1 MKIERYPTGNEYISL
16 PQIETRNAGIK
27 DITFLHMGS
36 KGLLDLRGTENHP
49 FMVPRIKIGGA
60 LLDLASL
67 QWKLL
72 DYWIPSASLT
82 LGNGFSISITIYAPV
97 GHRGFVYG
105 ILVQN
110 NGRENL
116 DCTVSLQANWG
127 SLYHCINEEKQFEG
141 TLHAY
146 SSSWTDGPV
155 FDIRHGFPLLAF
167 APISSQKT
175 KWSWEE
181 RTDGLSFSSEYSCCL
196 LPGAADEISWFCGF
210 GYEEVAAVT
219 SAREMQRWTTK
230 SLLQDTRAYLQ
241 KCLQRVAD
249 KRMEEVL
256 NRNLFY
262 ALFFATGKTID
273 SEERVVVTTRS
284 PLYYVSASYWD
295 RDSLLWALPSI
306 ICGDASVARE
316 ILEYVSTRQARNV
329 GIHSRYIDGT
339 VLEPGFELDE
349 LCAPVLGFDSYIR
362 ATGDRAILQEG
373 WAQHLFDRIEAL
385 LSKKKNS
392 KLQLYETFLQPT
404 DDMHVHPYL
413 TYDNVLVW
421 KLFTLFSQWDYAGK
435 SSLWREEAKIVKHAI
450 YDHCIREGQFVWSV
464 AEDGAYDIYDEPP
477 GSLMLL
483 PTFGFCSLED
493 PNFKKSVATITDPS
507 YRYSFAGYPFGS
519 IGCPHAPHPW
529 VLSLANSIR
538 VFHDKAALQK
548 LLAAPMDNGIACESI
563 DETTGL
569 CTTGEA
575 FATCSGYVAYVL
587 LEENAFHA

>member
-1 MKIERYPTGNEYISL
+1 MTIKRYPTGNEYVSL
-16 PQIETRNAGIK
+16 PQIETKNAGVK
-27 DITFLHMGS
+27 DITILHMGS
-36 KGLLDLRGTENHP
+36 KGLLDLRGAGDQP
-49 FMVPRIKIGGA
+49 FMVPLIRIGGE

-67 QWKLL
+67 QWELL
-72 DYWIPSASLT
+72 DYWIPRASLT
-82 LGNGFSISITIYAPV
+82 LQNGLSVSITIVAPV

-105 ILVQN
+105 ISVQN

-175 KWSWEE
+175 EWEWEE
-181 RTDGLSFSSEYSCCL
+181 HTDGLSFLSEYSCCL
-196 LPGAADEISWFCGF
+196 GPGKSEEISWFCGF

-219 SAREMQRWTTK
+219 SAREMQRWTAK
-230 SLLQDTRAYLQ
+230 LLLQVTRTYLQ
-241 KCLQRVAD
+241 GCLQHGAD
-249 KRMEEVL
+249 KKREEVL
-256 NRNLFY
+256 NRNLLY

-295 RDSLLWALPSI
+295 RDSLLWALPAI
-306 ICGDASVARE
+306 ARCDASVARE
-316 ILEYVSTRQARNV
+316 ILEYVSTRQAKNV

-349 LCAPVLGFDSYIR
+349 LCAPVLGFDSYIQ

-373 WAQHLFDRIEAL
+373 WAQLLFRRIEEL
-385 LSKKKNS
+385 LAKKRNS
-392 KLQLYETFLQPT
+392 KLHLYETFLQPT
-404 DDMHVHPYL
+404 DDMHVYPYL

-435 SSLWREEAKIVKHAI
+435 SNFWKQEAKNVKDAI
-450 YDHCIREGQFVWSV
+450 YRHCIREGQFVWSV

-483 PTFGFCSLED
+483 PAFGFCSLAD
-493 PNFKKSVATITDPS
+493 PNFKKSVNTIKDPS
-507 YRYSFAGYPFGS
+507 YRYSFDGFPFGS

-529 VLSLANSIR
+529 VLSLANSVR
-538 VFHDKAALQK
+538 VLHDQDALKK
-548 LLAAPMDNGIACESI
+548 LLEAPMDNGIACESI
-563 DETTGL
+563 DETTGV